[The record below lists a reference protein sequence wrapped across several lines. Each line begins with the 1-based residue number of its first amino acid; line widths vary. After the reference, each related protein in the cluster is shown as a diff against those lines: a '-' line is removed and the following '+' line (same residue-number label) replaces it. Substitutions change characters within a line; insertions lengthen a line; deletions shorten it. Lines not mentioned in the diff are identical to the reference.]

1 MQSPPPPPPSPLH
14 RRRTLYLI
22 RHGEALHN
30 VKEREAQQAVLQEIN
45 QQGQQLLLSTEE
57 IQRRLEE
64 ARQAVLQ
71 DKTLFDAPLTQKG
84 RQQAKQ
90 AGQTLARI
98 VQQGIAP
105 PPTEAM
111 VSPLTRC
118 LQTAKIVLSQEIIYM
133 DKGPAHCNNNTDNS
147 NNDNN
152 DNTDNDNNHNTDNNH
167 NDNDNHNNNNHQ
179 NNPSKALLVH
189 IRPEITERQTQYP
202 PDTPQTPD
210 QLYHWTQ
217 QQVLIHDSEHK
228 HNNNWDDKDK
238 TTMSTPTTSTPTT
251 STPTSYTPTF
261 QFHAKALTGHALA
274 VEESRTQLRQR
285 AHKLFDVLME
295 MNHRHILIISHKG
308 YLREMERGLLG
319 LTDSPLFENAEVRV
333 YRVVFTHGER
343 RLNSVERLA

>member
-1 MQSPPPPPPSPLH
+1 MQSPSQPPSPLH

-133 DKGPAHCNNNTDNS
+133 DKGSAHCNNNTDNS
-147 NNDNN
+147 NDNSNDNN
-152 DNTDNDNNHNTDNNH
+152 KDNNINNINHNTDNNS
-167 NDNDNHNNNNHQ
+167 NHHNNHQ

-228 HNNNWDDKDK
+228 HNNTWDDKDK

-285 AHKLFDVLME
+285 AHNLFDVLME